1 MLAHEL
7 ARFFIAESG
16 DMDKKSKKRLEILRQ
31 RLEKQNRLLAFA
43 KQQTDEA
50 DEVENVQ
57 KQIQAIKDE
66 IEKIKNE

>member
-1 MLAHEL
+1 MNWLV
-7 ARFFIAESG
+7 FFIAESG

>member
-1 MLAHEL
+1 MNWLVF
-7 ARFFIAESG
+7 FFIAESG

>member
-1 MLAHEL
+1 
-7 ARFFIAESG
+7 
-16 DMDKKSKKRLEILRQ
+16 MDKKSKKRLEILRQ

-57 KQIQAIKDE
+57 MQIQAIKDE